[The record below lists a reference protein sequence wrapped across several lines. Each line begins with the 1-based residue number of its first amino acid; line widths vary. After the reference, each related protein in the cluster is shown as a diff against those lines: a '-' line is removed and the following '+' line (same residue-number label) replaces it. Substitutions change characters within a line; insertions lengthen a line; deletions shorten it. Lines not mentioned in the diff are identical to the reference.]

1 MDCDR
6 HSTFGL
12 IFRRTLIL
20 YNIITIRGTKTL
32 LKLNNNKEVL
42 DISIMDLLAK
52 VRSLKELETLIA
64 EAQAELDSIKDELKV
79 ELTNRN
85 TEELD
90 VDVFKVRYKTVKF
103 NRFDTTAFKS
113 IHKDLY
119 DQYVRQMES
128 RSFTVA

>member
-20 YNIITIRGTKTL
+20 YNIITIRGAKTL

-85 TEELD
+85 TEEFD
-90 VDVFKVRYKTVKF
+90 VDVFKVRYKTVKS